1 MILIDGQPSTS
12 IQATDRGLA
21 YGDGVFRTMRADA
34 AQPMWWAE
42 QFAKLAA
49 DCAALSLLCPDESRL
64 HDEVCQVAE
73 AEAGDAVVKVI
84 VTRGVGARG
93 YACPGSNAGTRIVS
107 SAPLPLHARSDA
119 SRDINARW
127 CDLRLG
133 HQPRLA
139 GIKHL
144 NRLENVL
151 ARSEWDDPAIVEG
164 LLCDESGAVI
174 GGVMSNLFWMK
185 DGALYTPDLQACG
198 VAGVARARVLRAAT
212 RLGIATHIGLWQPDV
227 ILAADE
233 VMICNSVMGVRRVA
247 QLDGSSWTSAG
258 WTTRWDSALHENNL
272 I

>member
-1 MILIDGQPSTS
+1 MILIDGEPSTS
-12 IQATDRGLA
+12 IQAMDRGLA
-21 YGDGVFRTMRADA
+21 YGDGVFRTMRTGAG
-34 AQPMWWAE
+34 QPLWWVD

-49 DCAALSLLCPDESRL
+49 DCVALSLRCPDESL
-64 HDEVCQVAE
+64 LQDEVCQVAE
-73 AEAGDAVVKVI
+73 AGAGDAVVKVI
-84 VTRGVGARG
+84 VTRGVGTRG
-93 YACPGSNAGTRIVS
+93 YAYTGAEAGTRIVS
-107 SAPLPLHARSDA
+107 SAPLPVYARPVA
-119 SRDINARW
+119 SRDISARW

-133 HQPRLA
+133 PQPRLA

-164 LLCDESGAVI
+164 LLRDESGAVI

-198 VAGVARARVLRAAT
+198 VAGVARARILRAAT
-212 RLGIATHIGLWQPDV
+212 RQGIATHIGLWQPDV

-247 QLDGSSWTSAG
+247 QLDDTSWTSAG
-258 WTTRWDSALHENNL
+258 WTTRWNKTLHENNL